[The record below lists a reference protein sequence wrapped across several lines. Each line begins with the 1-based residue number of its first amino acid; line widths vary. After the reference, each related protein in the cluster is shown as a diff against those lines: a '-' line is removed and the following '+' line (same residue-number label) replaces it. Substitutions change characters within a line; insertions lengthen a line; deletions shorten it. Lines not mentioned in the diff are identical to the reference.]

1 MLKVMSTSKPR
12 AEPGRGLPCP
22 DSQPDLFAR
31 AHGGVMAQQMQV
43 LASSSL
49 ESHKASGTLGS
60 VAFDLTL
67 HSLADQLPV

>member
-1 MLKVMSTSKPR
+1 
-12 AEPGRGLPCP
+12 
-22 DSQPDLFAR
+22 
-31 AHGGVMAQQMQV
+31 MAKQMQV

-49 ESHKASGTLGS
+49 ESRKASGTLGS